1 MTIQVTVV
9 ITVWY
14 RYKFL
19 EEALESVVNQNAPS
33 SDYEILLVGK
43 IDENILNKIISKV
56 KIKRGDVKI
65 AYEEVNEE
73 SIGAK
78 LYKAIKIANGKI
90 ITFLEDD
97 DIFYHNK
104 LSVIEKLINCE
115 EKRSFLRH
123 AVDLIDEKSNVIS
136 RTERVESNPVYIT
149 NEDWFN
155 LKLPSRHSVKF
166 ASVSSMAIC
175 KSLLENY
182 SDFIRR
188 IKFSP
193 DILVLLISALS
204 LGQKIYYLDPLGAYR
219 LYRDS
224 FGSGYGSFDEFIKTS
239 RFKYKSWYEDGLVY
253 SKMLEGNKRLWDIN
267 LGVTVLYKILF
278 NIFNNNNSDIK
289 LTVKDL
295 KTIIYLMRS
304 TYTSKTLSLKALG
317 LYILSYLPYQLR
329 KKILMER
336 IFKDKIKIYTKKSN
350 L

>member
-1 MTIQVTVV
+1 M

-19 EEALESVVNQNAPS
+19 EEALESVVNQNVPS

-43 IDENILNKIISKV
+43 IDENVLNKIISKA

-78 LYKAIKIANGKI
+78 LYKAIEIANGKI

-97 DIFYHNK
+97 DIFYYDK
-104 LSVIEKLINCE
+104 LSVIEKLVNCK
-115 EKRSFLRH
+115 EKKSFLRH
-123 AVDLIDEKSNVIS
+123 VVDFIDEKSNVIS
-136 RTERVESNPVYIT
+136 RTERVKSNPAYIT
-149 NEDWFN
+149 DEDWFN
-155 LKLPSRHSVKF
+155 LKLTSRHNVNF

-175 KSLLENY
+175 KDLLENY

-188 IKFSP
+188 VKFSP

-219 LYRDS
+219 LYRDN

-253 SKMLEGNKRLWDIN
+253 SKMLEGNKRLWDSN
-267 LGVTVLYKILF
+267 LAGTLLYKILF
-278 NIFNNNNSDIK
+278 NIFNNNSSDIK
-289 LTVKDL
+289 LTAKDL
-295 KTIIYLMRS
+295 KTIIYLMKS
-304 TYTSKTLSLKALG
+304 GYTSKTLPIKALG

-329 KKILMER
+329 EKILIER
-336 IFKDKIKIYTKKSN
+336 IYKDKIKIYTEKK
-350 L
+350 